1 MGDVLVLTG
10 ATGGIGRALYKK
22 TVANHIF
29 EQYFLYCR
37 NPQKLTYLSEI
48 NSFDN
53 SICQLIYKDAY
64 TETYAIKYDMQ
75 KDFGEC
81 ILPGNTIAKE
91 SIVKLVLTAH
101 TIIPIQRI
109 NRMST
114 KELIQNI
121 ETNVLGQ
128 ISLIQQYV
136 SYCTKN
142 SCELKIVFLN
152 SGAAY
157 RPLNGWSLY
166 CSSKAYLD
174 MFLHCI
180 KKETGYDV
188 VLYDPG
194 VVDTG
199 MQEEIRNTDHEIFD
213 MVDEFKGYKEK
224 GILHKP
230 EDVAEDI
237 CEYYLKDWKQ
247 KELKEHFHK

>member
-22 TVANHIF
+22 TVENQIF
-29 EQYFLYCR
+29 NQYFLYYR
-37 NPQKLTYLSEI
+37 SPRKLTCLSDAK
-48 NSFDN
+48 SSDS
-53 SICQLIYKDAY
+53 SIYHVVFKDVY
-64 TETYAIKYDMQ
+64 TEAYAIKYDMQ

-81 ILPGNTIAKE
+81 VIPSTILGKE
-91 SIVKLVLTAH
+91 SNVRLVLTAH
-101 TIIPIQRI
+101 TITPIQSI

-114 KELIQNI
+114 DELIQNI

-128 ISLIQQYV
+128 ISLIQQFV

-142 SCELKIVFLN
+142 SCTLKIVFLD

-157 RPLNGWSLY
+157 RPLKGWSLY
-166 CSSKAYLD
+166 CSSKAYVD
-174 MFLHCI
+174 MFLRCV
-180 KKETGYDV
+180 KQETGFDV

-199 MQEEIRNTDHEIFD
+199 MQKEIRNTDQDIFD